1 MRAPVRPIHWFERLL
16 AELGHE
22 LWIGDSARIRTN
34 EVRKQKTDVRDAR
47 LILDLLLARR
57 LPKIWVRPLKEYEA
71 AGGRAQWLEMLE
83 DVGDFLAG
91 FFGVVDGD
99 VFALFG
105 ADHGIAANGLA
116 GVYGGMLR
124 NFEGFLCAI
133 RSLHGD
139 GLRAFADIFH
149 GALGG
154 VHRFITNPLNGM
166 SGLGCAFASGV
177 DDDVAAFLAGEV
189 GSLGGILQA
198 VNGGFVGELNRFD
211 GAIGGLH
218 GNCFC
223 SGINFFDGA
232 GDDVGHIL
240 RACYGDS
247 EAGREEHEECPEW
260 GLKKTGSHRFS
271 LEYRGRKRPFAIIEK
286 GR

>member
-1 MRAPVRPIHWFERLL
+1 MLIIGCDFHTRYQQIAMAREGTAELLLERRLDHESGEAHAFYRSLQSSHEPVRVGIEATGPIHWFERLL

-22 LWIGDSARIRTN
+22 LWIGDSARIRTS

-71 AGGRAQWLEMLE
+71 AGGRAQWLEVLE

-116 GVYGGMLR
+116 GVHGGMLR

-154 VHRFITNPLNGM
+154 VHRFITDPLDGM
-166 SGLGCAFASGV
+166 VGLLFAFASGV
-177 DDDVAAFLAGEV
+177 DDGKATFLAG
-189 GSLGGILQA
+189 GGC
-198 VNGGFVGELNRFD
+198 VRGGRL
-211 GAIGGLH
+211 
-218 GNCFC
+218 
-223 SGINFFDGA
+223 
-232 GDDVGHIL
+232 
-240 RACYGDS
+240 
-247 EAGREEHEECPEW
+247 P
-260 GLKKTGSHRFS
+260 
-271 LEYRGRKRPFAIIEK
+271 
-286 GR
+286 